1 MILKIEIG
9 ENKKNFYVEEL
20 MKEAVNKPIKKLPN
34 LKVI

>member
-9 ENKKNFYVEEL
+9 ENKKNSYVEEL
-20 MKEAVNKPIKKLPN
+20 MKEVVNKLIKKLPN